1 MTRNILI
8 LGATGMLGQM
18 VEKVLSADSDLTVS
32 GTHISEQKDSFYFR
46 AEKGIDKLEHIY
58 RETGGYD
65 YMINCIGI
73 TADKIRVE
81 DSDSIIL
88 ATLINSCFPHQ
99 LAKLAERFNFRVI
112 HISTDGVFSGSA
124 QSYDE
129 DAAHDCPDVYGK
141 TKSIGEVLTCEKFLN
156 IRCSIIGPSPIEKRG
171 FFEWFRSQ
179 PDGST
184 VRGHT
189 NHIWN
194 GITTLQFA
202 EICRTII
209 KNDKFDRLRAESAV
223 FHYAPNKPIT
233 KYELLNI
240 FKEALGKNIVIE
252 PAGQSD
258 KKIRRI
264 LESKYEGLRSLCDHD
279 TSMVDAIKQLITFI

>member
-1 MTRNILI
+1 MTKNILI
-8 LGATGMLGQM
+8 LGITGMLGHM
-18 VEKVLSADSDLTVS
+18 VEKILSGESDLTVS
-32 GTHISEQKDSFYFR
+32 GTHISEQNDSFYFR

-58 RETGGYD
+58 RKTGGYD

-99 LAKLAERFNFRVI
+99 LAKLAEKFNFRVI
-112 HISTDGVFSGSA
+112 HISTDGVFSGFA

-171 FFEWFRSQ
+171 LFEWFRSQ

-184 VRGHT
+184 VCGYT

-202 EICRTII
+202 EICRAII

-233 KYELLNI
+233 KYELLNTL
-240 FKEALGKNIVIE
+240 KEILGKNIIIE
-252 PAGQSD
+252 PEGQSD
-258 KKIRRI
+258 EQIRRI
-264 LESKYEGLRSLCDHD
+264 LESKYGGLRSLCNHG
-279 TSMVDAIKQLITFI
+279 TSMVDAIEQLAKFI

>member
-1 MTRNILI
+1 MTKNILI
-8 LGATGMLGQM
+8 LGTTGMLGHM
-18 VEKVLSADSDLTVS
+18 VERILSADSDLTVS
-32 GTHISEQKDSFYFR
+32 GTHISEQDDPFYFR
-46 AEKGIDKLEHIY
+46 AEKGIDKLEHIC

-73 TADKIRVE
+73 TADKIRVA
-81 DSDSIIL
+81 DSNSIIL

-99 LAKLAERFNFRVI
+99 LAKLAERLNFRVI

-129 DAAHDCPDVYGK
+129 DGSHDCPDVYGK
-141 TKSIGEVLTCEKFLN
+141 TKSIGEVLNCENFLN
-156 IRCSIIGPSPIEKRG
+156 IRCSIIGPSPIEKG
-171 FFEWFRSQ
+171 GLIEWFRSQ

-184 VRGHT
+184 VSGYT

-202 EICRTII
+202 EICRAII

-223 FHYAPNKPIT
+223 FHYAPNKPVT

-240 FKEALGKNIVIE
+240 LKEALGKNIVVK
-252 PAGQSD
+252 PAGHSEKQI
-258 KKIRRI
+258 KRI
-264 LESKYEGLRSLCDHD
+264 LESKYEGLKSLADHGAP
-279 TSMVDAIKQLITFI
+279 MVEAIEQLVAFV